1 MERYE
6 EGALRSD
13 AAYVRQRHLCVHC
26 PIGLRFM
33 ELEKR
38 KPCLYQ
44 QRELREIILSTRCT
58 HTRCRGEN
66 IVRTHSEARS
76 LRPRGGGRITIPRVC
91 TTGDTRGGR
100 TTGSPRGSMRGRPRV
115 TPRRAGGARTELR
128 VPFTKISCVAHV
140 FSVVHASRSRR
151 GLSGGERAESG
162 RRIVDRARRGR
173 GGGLGRLPLR
183 REAPARANGGER
195 AAVGQTRAS
204 KGEGPG
210 RCGTILGTMEDKWTT
225 ARRGTAAGR
234 TERAAAERR
243 FRPGRMLSILCWQWH
258 RHRPTATLWLTATRT
273 GTCTRIEIGFEIRC

>member
-44 QRELREIILSTRCT
+44 QRELREIILSIRCT

-91 TTGDTRGGR
+91 TTGDTRATGGSDDGLAARLYAR
-100 TTGSPRGSMRGRPRV
+100 TSSRHAPARGR
-115 TPRRAGGARTELR
+115 RADRASRAFYENKLRSAR
-128 VPFTKISCVAHV
+128 F
-140 FSVVHASRSRR
+140 FSRSDASRSRR

-195 AAVGQTRAS
+195 AAV
-204 KGEGPG
+204 
-210 RCGTILGTMEDKWTT
+210 
-225 ARRGTAAGR
+225 AGR
-234 TERAAAERR
+234 PARARVKALDAVEPSWEPWKTNGRQRAAAPQRAARNGLRR
-243 FRPGRMLSILCWQWH
+243 REGFGRAEC
-258 RHRPTATLWLTATRT
+258 
-273 GTCTRIEIGFEIRC
+273 

>member
-44 QRELREIILSTRCT
+44 QRELREIILSIRCT

-128 VPFTKISCVAHV
+128 PSRAFYENKLSMEPRFFR
-140 FSVVHASRSRR
+140 FSLHASRRGVKRR
-151 GLSGGERAESG
+151 GERAESG

-183 REAPARANGGER
+183 REAPARANGGTCGR
-195 AAVGQTRAS
+195 ASGSRQTREQ
-204 KGEGPG
+204 G
-210 RCGTILGTMEDKWTT
+210 
-225 ARRGTAAGR
+225 
-234 TERAAAERR
+234 
-243 FRPGRMLSILCWQWH
+243 
-258 RHRPTATLWLTATRT
+258 
-273 GTCTRIEIGFEIRC
+273 

>member
-44 QRELREIILSTRCT
+44 QRELREIILSIRCT

-128 VPFTKISCVAHV
+128 PSRAFYGKYKLRSRAFFQHSY
-140 FSVVHASRSRR
+140 FSLHARSRR
-151 GLSGGERAESG
+151 GA
-162 RRIVDRARRGR
+162 
-173 GGGLGRLPLR
+173 
-183 REAPARANGGER
+183 
-195 AAVGQTRAS
+195 
-204 KGEGPG
+204 
-210 RCGTILGTMEDKWTT
+210 
-225 ARRGTAAGR
+225 
-234 TERAAAERR
+234 
-243 FRPGRMLSILCWQWH
+243 
-258 RHRPTATLWLTATRT
+258 
-273 GTCTRIEIGFEIRC
+273 

>member
-44 QRELREIILSTRCT
+44 QRELREIILSIRCT

-128 VPFTKISCVAHV
+128 PSRAFCFYENKLA
-140 FSVVHASRSRR
+140 RSRAFFQIQFSRVAAR

-162 RRIVDRARRGR
+162 RRIVNRARRGR

-183 REAPARANGGER
+183 REAPARANGGTCG
-195 AAVGQTRAS
+195 VGQTRARVKALDAVEPS
-204 KGEGPG
+204 WEP
-210 RCGTILGTMEDKWTT
+210 WTT
-225 ARRGTAAGR
+225 NGR
-234 TERAAAERR
+234 QRAAAPQRAARNGLRR
-243 FRPGRMLSILCWQWH
+243 REGFGRAEC
-258 RHRPTATLWLTATRT
+258 
-273 GTCTRIEIGFEIRC
+273 

>member
-1 MERYE
+1 
-6 EGALRSD
+6 
-13 AAYVRQRHLCVHC
+13 
-26 PIGLRFM
+26 M

-44 QRELREIILSTRCT
+44 QRELREIILSIRCT

-128 VPFTKISCVAHV
+128 PSRAFCFYENKLA
-140 FSVVHASRSRR
+140 RSRAFFQIQFSSRVAAR

-162 RRIVDRARRGR
+162 RRIVNRARRGR

-183 REAPARANGGER
+183 REAPARANGGTCG
-195 AAVGQTRAS
+195 VGQTRARVKALDAVEPS
-204 KGEGPG
+204 WEP
-210 RCGTILGTMEDKWTT
+210 WTT
-225 ARRGTAAGR
+225 NGR
-234 TERAAAERR
+234 QRAAAPQRAARNGLRR
-243 FRPGRMLSILCWQWH
+243 REGFGRAEC
-258 RHRPTATLWLTATRT
+258 
-273 GTCTRIEIGFEIRC
+273 

>member
-44 QRELREIILSTRCT
+44 QRELREIILSIRCT

-128 VPFTKISCVAHV
+128 PSRAFYENKL
-140 FSVVHASRSRR
+140 RSRAFFQH
-151 GLSGGERAESG
+151 S
-162 RRIVDRARRGR
+162 VFTRGR
-173 GGGLGRLPLR
+173 GEGL
-183 REAPARANGGER
+183 
-195 AAVGQTRAS
+195 
-204 KGEGPG
+204 K
-210 RCGTILGTMEDKWTT
+210 
-225 ARRGTAAGR
+225 RRGAGGK
-234 TERAAAERR
+234 RAEDCGSRST
-243 FRPGRMLSILCWQWH
+243 RPGRGARQ
-258 RHRPTATLWLTATRT
+258 ATSSPRGA
-273 GTCTRIEIGFEIRC
+273 GTSERRNVRRRARDASKLQG

>member
-44 QRELREIILSTRCT
+44 QRELREIILSIRCT

-128 VPFTKISCVAHV
+128 VPFTKIELRSRV
-140 FSVVHASRSRR
+140 FSKIVFTRR
-151 GLSGGERAESG
+151 GEALSGAGSG
-162 RRIVDRARRGR
+162 RKA
-173 GGGLGRLPLR
+173 GGGLWIAL
-183 REAPARANGGER
+183 
-195 AAVGQTRAS
+195 
-204 KGEGPG
+204 
-210 RCGTILGTMEDKWTT
+210 D
-225 ARRGTAAGR
+225 AAG
-234 TERAAAERR
+234 AGGSAGYLFAERR
-243 FRPGRMLSILCWQWH
+243 RHERTAGTRRTCGGRADPREQ
-258 RHRPTATLWLTATRT
+258 
-273 GTCTRIEIGFEIRC
+273 G

>member
-44 QRELREIILSTRCT
+44 QRELREIILSIRCT

-128 VPFTKISCVAHV
+128 PSRAFYENKLREPRFFTFPSFVISFHGHR
-140 FSVVHASRSRR
+140 SRSRSHASRR
-151 GLSGGERAESG
+151 GA
-162 RRIVDRARRGR
+162 
-173 GGGLGRLPLR
+173 
-183 REAPARANGGER
+183 
-195 AAVGQTRAS
+195 
-204 KGEGPG
+204 
-210 RCGTILGTMEDKWTT
+210 
-225 ARRGTAAGR
+225 
-234 TERAAAERR
+234 
-243 FRPGRMLSILCWQWH
+243 
-258 RHRPTATLWLTATRT
+258 
-273 GTCTRIEIGFEIRC
+273 

>member
-1 MERYE
+1 
-6 EGALRSD
+6 
-13 AAYVRQRHLCVHC
+13 
-26 PIGLRFM
+26 
-33 ELEKR
+33 
-38 KPCLYQ
+38 
-44 QRELREIILSTRCT
+44 
-58 HTRCRGEN
+58 
-66 IVRTHSEARS
+66 
-76 LRPRGGGRITIPRVC
+76 
-91 TTGDTRGGR
+91 
-100 TTGSPRGSMRGRPRV
+100 MRGRPRV

-183 REAPARANGGER
+183 REAPARANGGDATNVRRSGRPAR
-195 AAVGQTRAS
+195 ARVKALDAVEPSWEPWTTN
-204 KGEGPG
+204 G
-210 RCGTILGTMEDKWTT
+210 REWTT